1 MVPLKDTYNVTGEFL
16 NGQGLVTGLEFI
28 DLIDTGAKVKVYS
41 VMEFWNDDLFCSLV
55 RDLFRRRSTTDS
67 KLMRK
72 FYKRMIVSIAGKG
85 GQHRSTSRVPQNW
98 ARVPIPSLSNDKKKE
113 WTTAEELLQTSRIS
127 GENLNYTIG
136 NTSVKVYEDF
146 VMLKKEYAQPLRA
159 DLLIVAAEITANAR
173 HIMGR
178 HILNVIKNKG
188 VESLYYTNTD
198 SLVTNC
204 PLDDLIPIGT
214 GLGQFKLEAEGMGE
228 IFGIND

>member
-1 MVPLKDTYNVTGEFL
+1 
-16 NGQGLVTGLEFI
+16 
-28 DLIDTGAKVKVYS
+28 
-41 VMEFWNDDLFCSLV
+41 
-55 RDLFRRRSTTDS
+55 
-67 KLMRK
+67 
-72 FYKRMIVSIAGKG
+72 MIVSIAGKG